1 MDGLILVHAVYVPE
15 LSEPPISGFLL
26 WGEGAVGGEV
36 APERHPRAIEAG
48 ALEEA
53 LRPLGLGAAPGGA
66 PRETTASLALPA
78 RGGWPLAPS
87 SVPRESGAGGPPALR
102 WFDVPGVRLTPVE
115 TLEFV
120 PYLAAT
126 LRARPQGLSTG
137 DDLDYWAEAARW
149 AFDLLHRRR
158 VAPSADG
165 VRPVWRPVLSDP
177 VERDRLQRFVVALP
191 PAVRTASS
199 PALRGGAR
207 PGPLFP
213 APARIVRLFLEEITD
228 AAAREFIR
236 DVIPAERR
244 RAGAG
249 PEAAVAAAL
258 ATVPPHPLPPDVLAR
273 LREYSL
279 PLLEPLPEG
288 ALVLGIRVLPPP
300 AEEPDLAWRLRY
312 HLASGDD
319 PPVEIDAAEIW
330 EHPDETVRRAG
341 RLFLA
346 PQEAFLARLSTAAA
360 ISPAVA
366 RSLEERHP
374 VGAHLTV
381 EEAHRF
387 LTHEAPL
394 LSESGTRV
402 LLPGG
407 GRLARVTL
415 RLRAGEAGRESALTR
430 FGLDTLV
437 DFDWQVAVGDAVLT
451 PAEFEELAAR
461 RIPLVAVRG
470 EWVLLDREHLERTL
484 RLFDRRPGGRTT
496 LGEFLRLAGG
506 LDAEAGAYPVETVAG
521 DGWLGTFLEPT
532 EARRRIVAFTPPGGL
547 AGTLRPYQERGVAW
561 MRYLTARGLG
571 ACLADDMGLGKT
583 IQFLAVLLAA
593 RESGEAMRPSLLV
606 CPTSVAENWLN
617 EAARFSPDLA
627 VAVHHGPDRAAGAG
641 FTALLAKTDLL
652 VTTYGLA
659 HRDRALLGAVEW
671 EYVAL
676 DEAQNVKN
684 PSAAQSRAVRALKA
698 RRRAALTGT
707 PMENRLSE
715 LKSIFDFLNPGLLGT
730 DEVFRRTFAIPIER
744 ERDAEATDRLRRLT
758 APFLLRRAKTDP
770 GVVADLPE
778 KIETKEFVGLTR
790 EQAVLY
796 RATTRSLLSGIGSA
810 RGRIRRARVLLL
822 LLRLKQICDHPALVA
837 AGEGRLGA
845 RSAKLTRLISLLE
858 ETNAE
863 KRPALVFTQFAEM
876 GKLLVR
882 AAEEHFGTEVL
893 FLHGAVPRRSRA
905 EMVRRFQED
914 EDAPLVFVVSLR
926 AGGSGLNL
934 TRASHVFHFD
944 RWWNPAVEEQATDR
958 AFRIGQTRNVQVHKF
973 VCRGTLEERIDR
985 LLDEKRLLAR
995 SIVGSGETWLAA
1007 MSDAEL
1013 ADLVALSR
1021 EAVEMAADG

>member
-1 MDGLILVHAVYVPE
+1 MIVVHGAYVPE
-15 LSEPPISGFLL
+15 LSKPPFSGFFL
-26 WGEGAVGGEV
+26 WAEGTAECGG
-36 APERHPRAIEAG
+36 APERHPRAVEAD

-53 LRPLGLGAAPGGA
+53 LRPLGLGGTPGAGRAA
-66 PRETTASLALPA
+66 TASVALPA

-87 SVPRESGAGGPPALR
+87 SVRREAGSGGPTVLR
-102 WFDVPGVRLTPVE
+102 WFDVPGLRLTPLE

-120 PYLAAT
+120 PHLAAS
-126 LRARPQGLSTG
+126 LRARPQGLLTG

-149 AFDLLHRRR
+149 AFDLLLRRR

-177 VERDRLQRFVVALP
+177 AERDRLQRFVAGLP
-191 PAVRTASS
+191 PSARTSSS
-199 PALRGGAR
+199 PEARGTAR

-213 APARIVRLFLEEITD
+213 PPARTVRLFLDEVTD

-236 DVIPAERR
+236 DVVPVERR
-244 RAGAG
+244 RAGSG
-249 PEAAVAAAL
+249 PEAAVVAAL
-258 ATVPPHPLPPDVLAR
+258 ASSAAPSLPPELLSK
-273 LREYSL
+273 LRDYSL

-288 ALVLGIRVLPPP
+288 ALALGIRILPPP
-300 AEEPDLAWRLRY
+300 AGEPALPWNLHYHLEAGEEPR
-312 HLASGDD
+312 
-319 PPVEIDAAEIW
+319 VELPAAEIW
-330 EHPDETVRRAG
+330 GLSQGAVRRGG
-341 RLFLA
+341 RLFAA
-346 PQEAFLARLSTAAA
+346 PQEALLARLSTAALL
-360 ISPAVA
+360 SPAVA

-374 VGAHLTV
+374 VGAQLTL
-381 EEAHRF
+381 EEAYAF
-387 LTHEAPL
+387 LTTEAPL
-394 LSESGTRV
+394 LSEAGVRV
-402 LLPGG
+402 LLPGE
-407 GRLARVTL
+407 GRLTRVSL
-415 RLRAGEAGRESALTR
+415 RLRAGESGKSPALTR
-430 FGLDTLV
+430 FGLETIV
-437 DFDWQVAVGDAVLT
+437 DFDWQVAVGDALMT
-451 PAEFEELAAR
+451 PAEFEELAVR
-461 RIPLVAVRG
+461 KIPLVAIRG
-470 EWVLLDREHLERTL
+470 EWVLLDREHLARTL

-506 LDAEAGAYPVETVAG
+506 LDAEAGAYPVETVSG
-521 DGWLGTFLEPT
+521 DGWLQSFLDAS
-532 EARRRIVAFTPPGGL
+532 EARREITSFRPPTGL

-561 MRYLTARGLG
+561 MRFLTARGLG

-583 IQFLAVLLAA
+583 LQFLSVLLSA
-593 RESGEAMRPSLLV
+593 RESGEAVRPSLLV
-606 CPTSVAENWLN
+606 CPTSVAENWLL
-617 EAARFSPDLA
+617 EAARFAPSLT
-627 VAVHHGPDRAAGAG
+627 VAVHHGPERAAGGG
-641 FTALLAKTDLL
+641 FASLLSKTDLL

-659 HRDRALLGAVEW
+659 HRDRALLGAVDW

-684 PSAAQSRAVRALKA
+684 PAAAQSRAVRALRA

-730 DEVFRRTFAIPIER
+730 DEDFRRSFALPIER
-744 ERDAEATDRLRRLT
+744 QRDAAATDRLRRLT

-770 GVVADLPE
+770 GVIADLPE

-790 EQAVLY
+790 EQAALY
-796 RATTRSLLSGIGSA
+796 RATTRTLLSGIGAA
-810 RGRIRRARVLLL
+810 RGRSRRARVLLL
-822 LLRLKQICDHPALVA
+822 LLRLKQICDHPALLVPA
-837 AGEGRLGA
+837 EERLGA
-845 RSAKLTRLISLLE
+845 RSAKLARLLSLLE

-863 KRPALVFTQFAEM
+863 RRPALVFTQFAEM

-882 AAEEHFGTEVL
+882 SVEEHFGTEVL
-893 FLHGAVPRRSRA
+893 FLHGGVPRRARA
-905 EMVRRFQED
+905 DMVRRFQEE

-995 SIVGSGETWLAA
+995 TIVGSGETWLAA
-1007 MSDAEL
+1007 MSDAEI
-1013 ADLVALSR
+1013 AELVALSR
-1021 EAVEMAADG
+1021 EAVEMEADG